1 VERWLVYLPGVA
13 ASFAFFEDG
22 AGENSVPVEGTVLVV
37 SEVDG
42 GHHSVALPVD
52 GPQRLRV
59 EDLARCLTDGCQ
71 DAGVDGSTISVV
83 GGAEVSSSCSG
94 SSGEG
99 GGGREVGAEDLL
111 TVDEDVAE
119 GARLTGVADKTGGSH
134 YRVGESVVVVE
145 VVVVEWIKH
154 FDLAVC
160 DGMSFGKIRSACVKM
175 KMKNRFQARKKNPI

>member
-1 VERWLVYLPGVA
+1 MERWLVYLPGVA

-22 AGENSVPVEGTVLVV
+22 AGENSVPVEGTVLVF
-37 SEVDG
+37 SEIDG

-94 SSGEG
+94 SSG
-99 GGGREVGAEDLL
+99 
-111 TVDEDVAE
+111 
-119 GARLTGVADKTGGSH
+119 
-134 YRVGESVVVVE
+134 VVVMLE
-145 VVVVEWIKH
+145 
-154 FDLAVC
+154 LAGV
-160 DGMSFGKIRSACVKM
+160 RCVMYWPKT
-175 KMKNRFQARKKNPI
+175 QLGD